1 MKRMHNFVSS
11 EDLWQWREQMQQR
24 SLAAEVAPEE
34 LDWLLQ
40 IAGGLD
46 LLSLRLGTLR
56 QQTNVSLKLSLEQL
70 DDLWKQRLEQ
80 RVPVQYLAG
89 VVPWRNFLLKVSPAV
104 LIPRPETE
112 EIIDLAI
119 AAAKTAGFSNGI
131 WADLGTGSGAIAL
144 GLAEA
149 FPNAQV
155 HAVDRSSA
163 ALAVAQQNAA
173 EYGLSDRIQFHQG
186 SWFDPLAA
194 LKGHLNGMV
203 SNPPYIPS
211 EMVLTLQP
219 EVARHE
225 PGMALDGGTD
235 GLESIR
241 HLVNTAPHFL
251 KPGGIWL
258 IELMM
263 GQASAVKQLLEQQG
277 SYRDVQI
284 HKDLAGVER
293 FVLAF
298 RAPIP

>member
-1 MKRMHNFVSS
+1 MPFVSG
-11 EDLWQWREQMQQR
+11 EALWRWREQNQQR
-24 SLAAEVAPEE
+24 SIEAGIDPDE

-40 IAGGLD
+40 VAGGLD
-46 LLSLRLGTLR
+46 RLSLRLGSLR
-56 QQTNVSLKLSLEQL
+56 QQSALSLKLSLEQL
-70 DDLWKQRLEQ
+70 DDLWQQRLKQ

-89 VVPWRNFLLKVSPAV
+89 VVPWRKFLLHVSPAV

-119 AAAKTAGFSNGI
+119 AAARTSGFSNGI

-149 FPNAQV
+149 FPAAQV
-155 HAVDRSSA
+155 QAVDRSAA
-163 ALAVAQQNAA
+163 ALAVAQQNAEA
-173 EYGLSDRIQFHQG
+173 YGLGDRIQLHQG
-186 SWFDPLAA
+186 NWFEPLSS
-194 LKGHLNGMV
+194 LKGQLSGMV

-219 EVARHE
+219 EVAQHE
-225 PGMALDGGTD
+225 PQMALDGGAD

-241 HLVNTAPHFL
+241 HLVSNAPEFL

-258 IELMM
+258 TELMM
-263 GQASAVKQLLEQQG
+263 GQASTVKQLLEQQG
-277 SYRDVQI
+277 SYQDVQI
-284 HKDLAGVER
+284 HRDLAGVER

-298 RAPIP
+298 RS

>member
-1 MKRMHNFVSS
+1 MPFVSG
-11 EDLWQWREQMQQR
+11 EDLWRWREQNQQR
-24 SLAAEVAPEE
+24 SIEAGIDPDE

-40 IAGGLD
+40 VAGGLD
-46 LLSLRLGTLR
+46 RLSLRLGSLR
-56 QQTNVSLKLSLEQL
+56 QQSVLSLKLSLEQL
-70 DDLWKQRLEQ
+70 DDLWQKRLKQ

-89 VVPWRNFLLKVSPAV
+89 VVPWRKFLLHVSPAV

-119 AAAKTAGFSNGI
+119 AAARTSGFSNGI

-149 FPNAQV
+149 FPAAQV
-155 HAVDRSSA
+155 QAVDRSAA
-163 ALAVAQQNAA
+163 ALAVAQQNAEA
-173 EYGLSDRIQFHQG
+173 YGLGDRIQLHQG
-186 SWFDPLAA
+186 NWFEPLSS
-194 LKGHLNGMV
+194 LKGQLSGMV

-219 EVARHE
+219 EVAQHE
-225 PGMALDGGTD
+225 PQMALDGGAD

-241 HLVNTAPHFL
+241 HLVSSAPAYL

-263 GQASAVKQLLEQQG
+263 GQASTVKQFLEQQG

-284 HKDLAGVER
+284 HQDLAGVER

-298 RAPIP
+298 RT

>member
-1 MKRMHNFVSS
+1 MPFVSG
-11 EDLWQWREQMQQR
+11 EDLWRWREQNQQR
-24 SLAAEVAPEE
+24 SIKAGIDPDE

-40 IAGGLD
+40 VAGGLD
-46 LLSLRLGTLR
+46 RLSLRLGSLR
-56 QQTNVSLKLSLEQL
+56 QQSALSLKLSLEQL
-70 DDLWKQRLEQ
+70 DDLWQKRLKQ

-89 VVPWRNFLLKVSPAV
+89 VVPWRKFLLHVSPSV

-112 EIIDLAI
+112 EMVDLAI
-119 AAAKTAGFSNGI
+119 AAARTSGFSNGI

-149 FPNAQV
+149 FPAAQV
-155 HAVDRSSA
+155 QAVDRSAA
-163 ALAVAQQNAA
+163 ALAVAQQNAEA
-173 EYGLSDRIQFHQG
+173 YGLGDRIQLHQG
-186 SWFDPLAA
+186 NWFEPLSS
-194 LKGHLNGMV
+194 LKGQLSGMV

-219 EVARHE
+219 EVAQHE
-225 PGMALDGGTD
+225 PQMALDGGAD

-241 HLVNTAPHFL
+241 HLVSSAPEYL

-263 GQASAVKQLLEQQG
+263 GQASTVKLFLEQQG
-277 SYRDVQI
+277 SYRDMQI
-284 HKDLAGVER
+284 HRDLAGVER

-298 RAPIP
+298 RT